1 MVSSARE
8 QVARLLALAPYLQA
22 REGGVPLARVAADFG
37 VKPEQIVKDLKVLW
51 MCGLPG
57 LGPGDLVEIDF
68 EAFEDDPDGLVRIG
82 NADYLAR
89 PLRLGSSEAAAL
101 IVALRAL
108 REGGGGAARDVVDR
122 VLAKL
127 EEAASAGVPAPVDVR
142 MPGSGTS
149 AEDER
154 QLATELAAAI
164 ERDRQVRLDYYVPTR
179 DETTS
184 RVVDPIAVLTAE
196 GHGYLD
202 AWCHLVEGRRLFRLS
217 RIQGLQLLDEP
228 RQARDVAPRDL
239 SEGLFEAGPEDVPAR
254 IHLAP
259 GYRWVADYYPVTAV
273 AEAADGGLD
282 VDLLVGDP
290 RWLVRLVL
298 RLAPGVT
305 VLAPPELAT
314 AARRQAEATL
324 ALYDSAAGH

>member
-1 MVSSARE
+1 MSGSARE

-22 REGGVPLARVAADFG
+22 RGGVPLAEVAADFG

-57 LGPGDLVEIDF
+57 LGPEDLVEIDF
-68 EAFEDDPDGLVRIG
+68 EAFEDDPDGVVRIA
-82 NADYLAR
+82 NAEFLSR
-89 PLRLGSSEAAAL
+89 PIRLGSSEASAL

-108 REGGGGAARDVVDR
+108 REGSADSAREVVDR
-122 VLAKL
+122 TLAKL
-127 EEAASAGVPAPVDVR
+127 EAAAADGDAPVEVHLPDSR
-142 MPGSGTS
+142 S
-149 AEDER
+149 
-154 QLATELAAAI
+154 TEKETAAALTEAI
-164 ERDRQVRLDYYVPTR
+164 GQDRQVRLAYYVPTR

-217 RIQGLQLLDEP
+217 RVESLEVLDEP
-228 RQARDVAPRDL
+228 RRAADVPPRDL
-239 SEGLFEAGPEDVPAR
+239 SAGLFEPGPDDVPAR

-273 AEAADGGLD
+273 AESADGGMD

-290 RWLVRLVL
+290 RWLVRLAL

-305 VLAPPELAT
+305 VLAPAELA
-314 AARRQAEATL
+314 ARTGEHAGRAL
-324 ALYDSAAGH
+324 ALYDDVD